1 MSSGLR
7 GAVVIGLLAI
17 LLAACSSS
25 DDDEIQSGQKYYF
38 LESLAQ
44 VEAGGRQ
51 LQTAGLDR
59 QSLTEALARLDQGLQ
74 LAFQVDRKFLDQ
86 LDLRL
91 GKNYQRYFVRGVEN
105 YRIGIEAGDEAQ
117 QREGLRLLSQ
127 WAEFWQ
133 AEQVIVCINR
143 RLGMGQGS
151 CAASGGLD
159 LIDTLPAMIAVERL
173 EVPVARREC
182 LGRCKTGPVMRIAPG
197 GPFFTEIDATR
208 LVDII
213 AQLKSF
219 IEIQHADRS

>member
-1 MSSGLR
+1 MSSALR

-25 DDDEIQSGQKYYF
+25 DDDEIQGGQKYYF

-51 LQTAGLDR
+51 LQTAELDQ
-59 QSLTEALARLDQGLQ
+59 QSLTEALARLDQGLK
-74 LAFQVDRKFLDQ
+74 LAFQVERKFLDQ

-133 AEQVIVCINR
+133 AEQ
-143 RLGMGQGS
+143 
-151 CAASGGLD
+151 AAIQVKLN
-159 LIDTLPAMIAVERL
+159 
-173 EVPVARREC
+173 
-182 LGRCKTGPVMRIAPG
+182 PG
-197 GPFFTEIDATR
+197 
-208 LVDII
+208 
-213 AQLKSF
+213 
-219 IEIQHADRS
+219 